1 MPAALYDHRGEVGVV
16 TLNRPERLNAIGGT
30 LLADLHAAIARA
42 MADEAVG
49 AIVLAGAGRAFCAGD
64 DLKEFSA
71 QTADAAATEAHIRG
85 IQQITRDLMFGEKAV
100 VGAAQ
105 GYAVG
110 GGFEW
115 MLNCDLV
122 VAAED
127 LVAFFPEM
135 DWAQF
140 TTGGITHLLPQAIG
154 HQRAMELLLLGER
167 QSAAR
172 LAGLGLVNR
181 VVPAAQ
187 CLATAFELAAAIAR
201 KSRWSVGRLKRLITQ
216 ELGDGL
222 SRALRLEERT
232 TVESFARPEAA
243 ERVRRFAERR

>member
-1 MPAALYDHRGEVGVV
+1 MPAALYERRGEVGIV
-16 TLNRPERLNAIGGT
+16 TLNRAERLNAIGGT
-30 LLADLHAAIARA
+30 LLAELHAVLVRA
-42 MADEAVG
+42 SADEAAG

-71 QTADAAATEAHIRG
+71 QTADAASTEAHIRG

-167 QSAAR
+167 QTAAR
-172 LAGLGLVNR
+172 LEKLGLVNR

-187 CLATAFELAAAIAR
+187 CLTTAIELAAKVAT
-201 KSRWSVGRLKRLITQ
+201 KSRWSVGRLKRLMTQ

-222 SRALRLEERT
+222 PRALRLEERAT
-232 TVESFARPEAA
+232 IESFARPEAA
-243 ERVRRFAERR
+243 EWVRRFTERR